1 MSAHAGRDPRRWW
14 VLVVLCLSLLVLVI
28 DTTVLNVA
36 IPSLMTDLGA
46 TPSDIQWILNAYVLV
61 YAGLLLTTGN
71 LSDRYGR
78 RRFLVIGLALFGGA
92 SLLATLA
99 AEPWQLIAARAF
111 MGVGGA
117 MLMPSTLS
125 ILITTFE
132 EDERR
137 KAMAAWSVVATVG
150 VIGGPTLGG
159 LLIERFSWASVF
171 LLNVPVAVIAIVA
184 AYVLMP
190 ERRGPERKLDPLGV
204 LLSTV
209 GLTALVYVVIEA
221 PHRGVNVL
229 MAVVAAVTLAI
240 FVLWERRTPHPMLPL
255 ELFRSRD
262 FNGASFSILLMS
274 FGVGAVMLMLTQ
286 YLQFVLGYGATQAGL
301 GLLPY
306 AVAATVFNYVG
317 VALGQK
323 VGNRS
328 LIVAGMLVMAASFVV
343 LAMTGGYWS
352 MFASMLIMGA
362 GGGLAGPAAYTTL
375 MGAVPVER
383 AGAGSALNDTMQQ
396 VGMALSIA
404 VLGSVLAGVYT
415 AQMPESA
422 PAAARESIGQA
433 VVLGDPGLLAAARDA
448 FGSAMS
454 LGSWVGVVCCLL
466 AGALAMSVLRRT
478 APAAGPL
485 ATAEEESKATA

>member
-14 VLVVLCLSLLVLVI
+14 VLVVLCLSLMVLVI

-36 IPSLMTDLGA
+36 IPALMTDLGA
-46 TPSDIQWILNAYVLV
+46 TPSDIQWIINAYVLV

-92 SLLATLA
+92 SLLATMA
-99 AEPWQLIAARAF
+99 SEPWQLIAARAF

-125 ILITTFE
+125 ILITTFD

-159 LLIERFSWASVF
+159 FLIERFSWASVF

-190 ERRGPERKLDPLGV
+190 ERRGPERRLDPLGV

-221 PHRGVNVL
+221 PHQGVNVPV
-229 MAVVAAVTLAI
+229 AVLAAVTLAV

-262 FNGASFSILLMS
+262 FTGASFSILLMS
-274 FGVGAVMLMLTQ
+274 FGIGAVMLMLTQ
-286 YLQFVLGYGATQAGL
+286 YLQFVLGLGPTEAGL

-306 AVAATVFNYVG
+306 AIAATVFNYVG
-317 VALGQK
+317 VVLGQK
-323 VGNRS
+323 VSNRT
-328 LIVAGMLVMAASFVV
+328 LIVAGMVVMAGSFVL
-343 LAMTGGYWS
+343 LATTGGYWG
-352 MFASMLIMGA
+352 MFASMLVMGI

-383 AGAGSALNDTMQQ
+383 AGAGSALNDTVQQ

-404 VLGSVLAGVYT
+404 VLGSVLAAVYT
-415 AQMPESA
+415 SRMPGSA

-433 VVLGDPGLLAAARDA
+433 VVAGDPGIVAAARDA
-448 FGSAMS
+448 FSSAMS
-454 LGSWVGVVCCLL
+454 LGAWVGTVCCLL
-466 AGALAMSVLRRT
+466 AGVTAMAMLRRT
-478 APAAGPL
+478 APAAVSP
-485 ATAEEESKATA
+485 TPAEDESTISA